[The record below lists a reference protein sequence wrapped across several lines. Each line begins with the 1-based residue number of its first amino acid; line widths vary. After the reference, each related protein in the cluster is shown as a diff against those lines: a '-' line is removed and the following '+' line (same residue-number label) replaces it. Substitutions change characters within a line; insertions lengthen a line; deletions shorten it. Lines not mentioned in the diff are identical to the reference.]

1 MKLDLTAG
9 SSTGEHDVAI
19 SGLPKATQE
28 WIAAVRA
35 DQLRRSQNDQNRCH
49 QARLARSA
57 TIAAIVEQII
67 ADHFATFAKL
77 KPHEQAGAVHCWA
90 QVSMRYEHAPSL
102 KAIRCY
108 LKRRCPHNDHTR
120 Q

>member
-1 MKLDLTAG
+1 MNITAG
-9 SSTGEHDVAI
+9 SSSEHADAI
-19 SGLPKATQE
+19 GMMPEATQQWLE
-28 WIAAVRA
+28 AVRA

-108 LKRRCPHNDHTR
+108 LKSRCSHNDHTR